1 MRGVVLGFGLVDW
14 PLCGYFDYFCELVF
28 RLLNVDI
35 LEGEYE
41 GVMLLKVDIFD
52 VEYEKI

>member
-1 MRGVVLGFGLVDW
+1 MDW
-14 PLCGYFDYFCELVF
+14 PLCGYVDYFCGLVF
-28 RLLNVDI
+28 RLLDVDI

-52 VEYEKI
+52 VKI